1 MLNTMPNLTQQQLA
15 ELAKLLETK
24 QSSEVDLF
32 LEQIFDAAQTEPENT
47 DTLHEK
53 YLATDPDHLETLHE
67 DSSASDTNNAPTLI
81 GDFDSDDSFEPMS
94 QTRGKNRQADLAD
107 TDMVNR
113 FGDYELLGEIARGG
127 MGVVYKAR
135 QIALNREV
143 AIKMILSGQFAND
156 NEMERFYAEAE
167 AAASLNHPN
176 IVTIYEIGEVDGRH
190 FFSMEYVPGDSLA
203 DLVRERPLA
212 PRRAANYISGVCDAV
227 HLAHDNG
234 ILHRDIK
241 PANVLINKKDIPLV
255 TDFGLAKQ
263 VHEKSGMT
271 IEGSVLGTPSYMPP
285 EQARGNLDEVDA
297 RSDIYA
303 IGATLYQLLTGNPPF
318 AAASVYE
325 TIRQVLNKEP
335 AHPQERNPDIPQDLS
350 TICMKC
356 LQKSPDK
363 RYQTAFE
370 LKEELQR
377 FLHGLPILARPIGNV
392 ERLTRWCVRNPLI
405 ASSGAT
411 AITGVLAMLV
421 TMTIAYFVTNNALL
435 DARKSFERSK
445 QTVDDFF
452 IVVTQN
458 ELLQTPNTREVR
470 EVMLDK
476 ALQYYEG
483 LRHQRAGNLSDE
495 RTFLAESADLEF
507 KIGQIS
513 EAQNDTNSAIVH
525 YRNAVDTVQ
534 ALMHQSDEGREQLRI
549 NLSSYLTPLV
559 RIHTQANTDDF
570 EQASILSKQVRNH
583 REELSKSNPS
593 NLEYARLFAN
603 ACMNMGTV
611 LVEREIFSLG
621 EQSLQQAQAIRQ
633 QILATPTVDKATTL
647 TVQRDLS
654 KGYYQLAEFKRRE
667 NSEDSFDQ
675 SEQYLNLAL
684 ASLQA
689 VQHASGNWD
698 SLTEDDHLQ
707 AIRLLNVRLSLWT
720 SAAMQDLETGLDP
733 HKDLEHA
740 AKHIAELSDV
750 MDRPAVTS
758 SIMQFQQ
765 SRLEIISFGNN
776 RGQLHSVLSDISVLI
791 DASRHQ
797 AVVATML
804 PGFRWTSLNL
814 LSQHEKSYSR
824 FVTSLEATMD
834 DIIDQCNGYDETGDA
849 PLLSEDWTTAW
860 GFMCLTAGEVAQHM
874 LLDMHRITE
883 EDSASKSELIMFV
896 SWLQRIQA
904 VHHRM
909 ARLIE
914 SLPEEATAEVGYLV
928 SDQVL
933 ESVDDLTRQLNAA
946 AAQFTDIILPD

>member
-1 MLNTMPNLTQQQLA
+1 MSNLTQQQLD

-24 QSSEVDLF
+24 QGSEVDSF
-32 LEQIFDAAQTEPENT
+32 LERIFDAAQAEPENT
-47 DTLHEK
+47 DTLHETAP
-53 YLATDPDHLETLHE
+53 ATDLEHLDTLH
-67 DSSASDTNNAPTLI
+67 DQASAVETDNTQTIIGGYGTDDAPELI
-81 GDFDSDDSFEPMS
+81 S

-107 TDMVNR
+107 TDMINR

-156 NEMERFYAEAE
+156 DEMERFYAEAE

-176 IVTIYEIGEVDGRH
+176 IVTIYEIGEIDGRH

-212 PRRAANYISGVCDAV
+212 PRRAANYISGICEAV
-227 HLAHDNG
+227 QLAHDNG

-241 PANVLINKKDIPLV
+241 PANVLVNTKDIPLV

-285 EQARGNLDEVDA
+285 EQARGNLDEVDT

-335 AHPQERNPDIPQDLS
+335 AQPQERNPDIPQDLS

-363 RYQTAFE
+363 RYQSALE

-421 TMTIAYFVTNNALL
+421 TMTIAYFVTNAALL

-458 ELLQTPNTREVR
+458 ELLQTPNTHEVR

-476 ALQYYEG
+476 ALQYYES
-483 LRHQRAGNLSDE
+483 LRQQRAGNLSDE

-507 KIGQIS
+507 KIGQIA
-513 EAQNDTNSAIVH
+513 EAQDNTDSAIAH
-525 YRNAVDTVQ
+525 YENAADTVQ
-534 ALMHQSDEGREQLRI
+534 ALMHQSSEDREQLQI
-549 NLSSYLTPLV
+549 SLSSYLTPLV
-559 RIHTQANTDDF
+559 RIHTQNNTDDF
-570 EQASILSKQVRNH
+570 KRASVLSKQIQNH
-583 REELSKSNPS
+583 REEIYTANPS
-593 NLEYARLFAN
+593 NLEYGRLFAN
-603 ACMNMGTV
+603 ACMNVGTV
-611 LVEREIFSLG
+611 LVESEVYSLG
-621 EQSLQQAQAIRQ
+621 EQSLQQAQAIRH
-633 QILATPTVDKATTL
+633 QIMATPAVDKTTTL

-667 NSEDSFDQ
+667 NSEDSFEE
-675 SEQYLNLAL
+675 SERYLNLAL
-684 ASLQA
+684 ASLYAMQN
-689 VQHASGNWD
+689 ASGNWD
-698 SLTEDDHLQ
+698 SITEDDHLQ
-707 AIRLLNVRLSLWT
+707 AIRLFNVRLSLWT
-720 SAAMQDLETGLDP
+720 YADLHDLETELDP
-733 HKDLEHA
+733 VEDLKHA
-740 AKHIAELSDV
+740 TKHIAELSDIR
-750 MDRPAVTS
+750 DRPAVTS
-758 SIMQFQQ
+758 SILRFQQ
-765 SRLEIISFGNN
+765 SRLAIISIGEN
-776 RGQLHSVLSDISVLI
+776 RSQLHSVLSDISILI
-791 DASRHQ
+791 DAHRQQ
-797 AVVATML
+797 AVVAKLL
-804 PGFRWTSLNL
+804 PNFRWTSLNL

-824 FVTSLEATMD
+824 FVVSLEATMD
-834 DIIDQCNGYDETGDA
+834 DIFDQCQGYDETSDD
-849 PLLSEDWTTAW
+849 PLLSDDWTTAW

-874 LLDMHRITE
+874 LVDMDRIAE
-883 EDSASKSELIMFV
+883 EDSASKSELIVFV
-896 SWLQRIQA
+896 SWLQRIQS
-904 VHHRM
+904 VHHRL

-933 ESVDDLTRQLNAA
+933 QSVDDLTRQLNVA
-946 AAQFTDIILPD
+946 AAQFTNIMLVK

>member
-1 MLNTMPNLTQQQLA
+1 MTNLTQQQLD
-15 ELAKLLETK
+15 ELGKLLETN
-24 QSSEVDLF
+24 QGSDVDEF
-32 LEQIFDAAQTEPENT
+32 LEQIFNAAQTEPKNT
-47 DTLHEK
+47 DTLYETSP
-53 YLATDPDHLETLHE
+53 ATDSEHLETLHE
-67 DSSASDTNNAPTLI
+67 QPPEFHTDNAQTLL
-81 GDFDSDDSFEPMS
+81 GEYCTDDPPEPIS

-156 NEMERFYAEAE
+156 DEMERFYAEAE

-176 IVTIYEIGEVDGRH
+176 IVTIYEVGEVDGRH

-212 PRRAANYISGVCDAV
+212 PRRAANYISGICEAV
-227 HLAHDNG
+227 QLAHDNG

-241 PANVLINKKDIPLV
+241 PANVLVNQEDIPLV

-271 IEGSVLGTPSYMPP
+271 MEGSVLGTPSYMPP

-335 AHPQERNPDIPQDLS
+335 AQPQERNPDIPQDLS

-363 RYQTAFE
+363 RYQSALE

-377 FLHGLPILARPIGNV
+377 FLRGLPILARPIGNV

-405 ASSGAT
+405 ASSSAT

-421 TMTIAYFVTNNALL
+421 TMTIAYFVTNAALL

-476 ALQYYEG
+476 ALQYYES
-483 LRHQRAGNLSDE
+483 LRLQRAGNLSDE

-507 KIGQIS
+507 KIGQIA
-513 EAQNDTNSAIVH
+513 EAQDNTNSAIAH
-525 YRNAVDTVQ
+525 YENAADTVQ
-534 ALMHQSDEGREQLRI
+534 ALMTQSSEDREQLQI
-549 NLSSYLTPLV
+549 SLSSYLTPLV
-559 RIHTQANTDDF
+559 RIHTQNNTDDF
-570 EQASILSKQVRNH
+570 RRASVLSKQIRNH
-583 REELSKSNPS
+583 REEIYTANPS
-593 NLEYARLFAN
+593 NLEYGRLFAN
-603 ACMNMGTV
+603 ACMNVGTV
-611 LVEREIFSLG
+611 LVESEDYSLG
-621 EQSLQQAQAIRQ
+621 EQSLQQAQAIRH
-633 QILATPTVDKATTL
+633 QIMATPAVDKTTTL

-667 NSEDSFDQ
+667 NSEDSFEQ
-675 SEQYLNLAL
+675 SERYLNLAL
-684 ASLQA
+684 ASLYAMQN
-689 VQHASGNWD
+689 ASGNWD
-698 SLTEDDHLQ
+698 SITEDDHLQ
-707 AIRLLNVRLSLWT
+707 AIRLFNVRLSHWT
-720 SAAMQDLETGLDP
+720 YADLHDLETELDP
-733 HKDLEHA
+733 FEDLKHA
-740 AKHIAELSDV
+740 TKHIAELSEV
-750 MDRPAVTS
+750 RDRPAVTN
-758 SIMQFQQ
+758 SILQFQRV
-765 SRLEIISFGNN
+765 RLEIISNDEN
-776 RGQLHSVLSDISVLI
+776 RDKLHSVLSDISLLLDV
-791 DASRHQ
+791 Q
-797 AVVATML
+797 YQQTGVANQL
-804 PGFRWTSLNL
+804 PVFRWTSLNL
-814 LSQHEKSYSR
+814 LSQHGDSYSR

-834 DIIDQCNGYDETGDA
+834 DLVVQCEGYDVAGDH
-849 PLLSEDWTTAW
+849 PLVTEDWTTAW
-860 GFMCLTAGEVAQHM
+860 GFMCLTAGEVAQRM
-874 LLDMHRITE
+874 LVDMDRIVQD
-883 EDSASKSELIMFV
+883 DSVKKSELLKFV
-896 SWLQRIQA
+896 SWLQRIHA

-914 SLPEEATAEVGYLV
+914 SLPEEATARMGYLV
-928 SDQVL
+928 SDQIL
-933 ESVDDLTRQLNAA
+933 ESVDDLTRQLNKAVG
-946 AAQFTDIILPD
+946 QLNNIILVK